1 MAKRDALQFPKLHNL
16 LRFSNH
22 ITAYVVHSTWHL
34 NIIEKMLFGTLETLR
49 RYRIAK
55 TEVVPVSG
63 TFEIPQMI
71 SHIIRTSYNRERST
85 ENGKVKYLLT
95 IALGIVIQGE
105 TYHDRVISYSVANAL
120 QTIAITY
127 PFVPIG
133 FGILTVHN
141 RQQAIDRA
149 FGRNNKG
156 VEAALAALTQLDRI
170 ISLTIRTDSR
180 GQGRS

>member
-1 MAKRDALQFPKLHNL
+1 MAKRDSFQFPKLYNL
-16 LRFSNH
+16 LKFSNH
-22 ITAYVVHSTWHL
+22 ITAYVVHSSWHL
-34 NIIEKMLFGTLETLR
+34 SIIEKMLSGTLETLR
-49 RYRIAK
+49 KYNIAN

-71 SHIIRTSYNRERST
+71 SHIIKMNYNNMGSA
-85 ENGKVKYLLT
+85 ENGEIKYILT

-120 QTIAITY
+120 QSIAITY

-133 FGILTVHN
+133 FGILTVYN
-141 RQQAIDRA
+141 RQQAIERA
-149 FGRNNKG
+149 FGKNNKG

-170 ISLTIRTDSR
+170 ISLTLRMDSR
-180 GQGRS
+180 EQGRS